1 MRALASLGGKS
12 LPPSNSDF
20 SDRLLGRNSHFT
32 AFLRRGVVEIQV
44 KGIGFAINR
53 SHCTLFR
60 SLRQMPFHLN
70 RSLLPA
76 CLIPKS
82 AAASPATSR
91 TKHLTNVLKRHT

>member
-32 AFLRRGVVEIQV
+32 AFLRRGFVEIQV

-53 SHCTLFR
+53 SHFTLLR

-70 RSLLPA
+70 RSSCSLLV
-76 CLIPKS
+76 S
-82 AAASPATSR
+82 SQSPPQPPPQPR
-91 TKHLTNVLKRHT
+91 VQNI